1 MSQLYTCAG
10 TPTTDIYIQY
20 LIDSQL
26 RMQSVNMQ
34 KTSYLVFKAGRFQG
48 SVPMNDSD
56 IFEMEPVGPSS
67 VALRLVNYNELL
79 RLQKEQEE
87 NNTDSGSGT
96 GSGDEQ
102 ETVEGA
108 AEEGEGTLESETAEE
123 GTAEEGTQE
132 DEAAVVEETMLVESG
147 AVCYLGF
154 SRIDNRPTCYPSTEY
169 AATRFVIIH

>member
-1 MSQLYTCAG
+1 MRVWNAL
-10 TPTTDIYIQY
+10 
-20 LIDSQL
+20 
-26 RMQSVNMQ
+26 SV
-34 KTSYLVFKAGRFQG
+34 TSVEA
-48 SVPMNDSD
+48 
-56 IFEMEPVGPSS
+56 
-67 VALRLVNYNELL
+67 LL

-132 DEAAVVEETMLVESG
+132 DEAAVVEETMLVESD

-154 SRIDNRPTCYPSTEY
+154 SHIDNQPACYPSTEY